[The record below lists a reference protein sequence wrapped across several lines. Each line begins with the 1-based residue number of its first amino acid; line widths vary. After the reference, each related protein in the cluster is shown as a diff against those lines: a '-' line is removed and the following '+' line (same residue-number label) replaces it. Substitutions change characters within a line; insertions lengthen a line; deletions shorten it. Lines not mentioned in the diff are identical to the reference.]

1 MDAATGSAPV
11 LGAVDYAVFG
21 GMLLVSAAIGVYYG
35 FFARSSG
42 ADAYLVGGRSM
53 STIPVSLSLIA
64 SFISGITLLGMA
76 TESYLYGVQY
86 SYICLAV
93 LLSGVVSAFAF
104 LPVFHDLGITSAYE
118 YLEMRFGKSVRLLG
132 SFFFMVGVTS
142 WIPIVV
148 YVPAIAFNQVTG
160 VNMHIV
166 SSVVCL
172 VCIFYTCVG
181 GLRAVVWT
189 DAVQTLVMFGGVVLV
204 VVKGTLD
211 VGGFGVVWSRNV
223 DSGRIE
229 PPLLDWNP
237 TARLSLASVLVGGT
251 VHLMAIASVDQMMMQ
266 RYLSLPT
273 LARARLA
280 LCVFTVGVMSL
291 VLLSTYSG
299 LLIFAR
305 YYDCD
310 PLTTKMASA
319 KDQLLP
325 LLVVDSLG
333 GLPGLPGLFVA
344 SVFSAALSSMS
355 TALNST
361 SAVVL
366 EDFFKTFFPSRR
378 LSERQTDLLMKAVV
392 VVMGAVCTGLVFAV
406 ERLGASVLQITISF
420 ASITTGPILALFTA
434 GMFLPWVN
442 TMGALAGG
450 LGGAGLMSWL
460 ILGAQA
466 YQASGDIR
474 FATKPFSTEGC
485 LYEFDRA
492 NNGSV
497 AVPADY
503 RSSWVWPVFA
513 VSHVW
518 YTALGWLL
526 ALAVSLAVSAAS
538 GGWGSSR
545 AHWPQPRL
553 LSPLV
558 RRWLPAGPP
567 HRDYKVVEL
576 RIVQAKEDKGT
587 TNHVE

>member
-21 GMLLVSAAIGVYYG
+21 CMLLVSAAIGVYYG

-86 SYICLAV
+86 SYVCLAV

-104 LPVFHDLGITSAYE
+104 LPVFHDLAITSAYE

-204 VVKGTLD
+204 AVKGTLD

-229 PPLLDWNP
+229 PPL
-237 TARLSLASVLVGGT
+237 ALS
-251 VHLMAIASVDQMMMQ
+251 
-266 RYLSLPT
+266 
-273 LARARLA
+273 
-280 LCVFTVGVMSL
+280 VFTVGVMSL

-305 YYDCD
+305 YFDCD

-420 ASITTGPILALFTA
+420 ASITSGPILALFTA

-518 YTALGWLL
+518 YTALGWVLG
-526 ALAVSLAVSAAS
+526 LAVSLAVSAAT

-587 TNHVE
+587 SNHVE